1 MNKIVVITGASS
13 GFGALTARALARA
26 GHTVY
31 ASMRGTTG
39 RNAAQVAE
47 AADYAS
53 EHGVDLRTVELDV
66 ASAESVDRG
75 VAAIMT
81 KTGRIDVVIHN
92 AGHMSF
98 GPAEAFT
105 PEQFAEL
112 YDINV
117 LSTQR
122 VNRAVLPHM
131 RKRGAGLVVWV
142 SSSSARGGTPPYLSP
157 YFAAKAAMDSL
168 AVSYAGEL
176 ARWGIETS
184 IIVPRGLYQGDE
196 PLRPCRYA
204 SRRGASRGIRRRT
217 LRGRARTSA
226 ERVGLAGTPLNR
238 RTQAAILLEATTRN
252 GTCSACGDTS
262 RRFNATEATKWQ
274 GASVTSN
281 SSAGRNAASLSIA
294 LPGGLLAASTTC
306 DTQRPPGCLREG
318 VLYWSWR
325 AYWVGVH
332 RAPLG
337 WQSVA
342 ATSETSLR

>member
-1 MNKIVVITGASS
+1 MNKIIVITGASS

-47 AADYAS
+47 AARYAS

-66 ASAESVDRG
+66 ASAESVERG

-81 KTGRIDVVIHN
+81 EAGRIDVVVHN

-112 YDINV
+112 YDVNV

-131 RKRGAGLVVWV
+131 RRRGAGLVVWV
-142 SSSSARGGTPPYLSP
+142 SSSSTRGGTPPYLSP

-168 AVSYAGEL
+168 AVSYASEL

-184 IIVPRGLYQGDE
+184 IIVPGAFTKGTNHFVHAGAPADAARAAEYNDG
-196 PLRPCRYA
+196 PYA
-204 SRRGASRGIRRRT
+204 GVPEQA
-217 LRGRARTSA
+217 LK
-226 ERVGLAGTPLNR
+226 GLASLEPADADVSAVADAIVRIVDTPFRKRPFRIHIDPSQDGAEIVNGVADRVRAEMFR
-238 RTQAAILLEATTRN
+238 RIGLEDLLSPR
-252 GTCSACGDTS
+252 
-262 RRFNATEATKWQ
+262 
-274 GASVTSN
+274 V
-281 SSAGRNAASLSIA
+281 SSGQIE
-294 LPGGLLAASTTC
+294 
-306 DTQRPPGCLREG
+306 QR
-318 VLYWSWR
+318 
-325 AYWVGVH
+325 A
-332 RAPLG
+332 
-337 WQSVA
+337 
-342 ATSETSLR
+342 